1 MTLGWCDK
9 GDAPDPN
16 ILLCIVSSSCMWD
29 SKLSR
34 EWSGSELLALQGFDH
49 DCQQGEWKSSELK
62 DFAGEAFNGWTIA
75 PVLIAALAHLPEAQA
90 LLEKSRRCWS
100 HLAEAK
106 ADDSLPGPQFVPT
119 ETYTK
124 QFGNPDSKVNTDE
137 GHHMCVGDGMKGA
150 MMPSSDIDGTLLK

>member
-1 MTLGWCDK
+1 MTLGWRDK

-16 ILLCIVSSSCMWD
+16 ILPCIVSSSCMWD

-49 DCQQGEWKSSELK
+49 DFQQGEGKSSELK

-90 LLEKSRRCWS
+90 LLEKSRRWS
-100 HLAEAK
+100 QLAEAN
-106 ADDSLPGPQFVPT
+106 ADGSL
-119 ETYTK
+119 
-124 QFGNPDSKVNTDE
+124 
-137 GHHMCVGDGMKGA
+137 KGVVV
-150 MMPSSDIDGTLLK
+150 PSSDIDGTLLK